1 MTVPGAARE
10 CARPC
15 ARLGRDHGPLVGRP
29 LAPLDDLF
37 HALTEHGRRGDGNGT
52 RSLIR
57 FGCRELGVSP
67 VRRQGLEPR
76 TVALRG
82 HCSAN

>member
-15 ARLGRDHGPLVGRP
+15 ARLGREHGPLVARP
-29 LAPLDDLF
+29 QAPLDNLF
-37 HALTEHGRRGDGNGT
+37 HAVTETQTARNGNGT

-57 FGCRELGVSP
+57 FGCLNWESLRCAARDSNP
-67 VRRQGLEPR
+67 EP
-76 TVALRG
+76 LP
-82 HCSAN
+82 